1 MQVVELIHPEMS
13 GVKKA
18 DIKAQIGK
26 KFKVSEDRI
35 AVFGVKPRYGGGRS
49 SGFVSIYD
57 DLDARRKYDTKTQ
70 LFRVSITIN
79 SSNASQEFRMAR
91 FLSLFFCILILK
103 LYFNRTKLL
112 KEQRGSRESL
122 LRSLR
127 ARERRSRVL
136 PSPRSSLVRRRS
148 DQSP

>member
-26 KFKVSEDRI
+26 KFKVSEDRVS
-35 AVFGVKPRYGGGRS
+35 VFGVKPKYGGGRS

-57 DLDARRKYDTKTQ
+57 DMDARKKFDSKTQ

-79 SSNASQEFRMAR
+79 FSNAFQ
-91 FLSLFFCILILK
+91 
-103 LYFNRTKLL
+103 
-112 KEQRGSRESL
+112 
-122 LRSLR
+122 
-127 ARERRSRVL
+127 
-136 PSPRSSLVRRRS
+136 
-148 DQSP
+148 